1 MVSLATLA
9 LVLGEVVG
17 LFDRLVGLTDRSIER
32 VIVCVTSLAV
42 LHSAADMDSGTVTF
56 LCWIY
61 KGNQGA
67 EEWTDTQGH
76 GNIACGWRSYVDFG
90 SPEGFLPPLTYFPC
104 LFFDRRFSEWSAV
117 LMDITY
123 LGLWILGKGVLTG
136 WVGQQVLRD

>member
-1 MVSLATLA
+1 
-9 LVLGEVVG
+9 
-17 LFDRLVGLTDRSIER
+17 
-32 VIVCVTSLAV
+32 
-42 LHSAADMDSGTVTF
+42 MDSGTVTF

-76 GNIACGWRSYVDFG
+76 GNIARGWRSYVDFS
-90 SPEGFLPPLTYFPC
+90 SPEGFLTPSYLLSFFC
-104 LFFDRRFSEWSAV
+104 FFDRRFSERSAV